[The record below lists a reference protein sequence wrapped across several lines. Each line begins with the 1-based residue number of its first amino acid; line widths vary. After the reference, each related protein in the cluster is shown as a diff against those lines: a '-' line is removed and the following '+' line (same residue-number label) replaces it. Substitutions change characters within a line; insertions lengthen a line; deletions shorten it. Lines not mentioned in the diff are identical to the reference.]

1 MSSEIISNLE
11 ILETSESKTFDEG
24 FVSLQSPTPLE
35 WVTLVFPNYSEKPVE
50 QRWSKTT
57 LSVIPYFAKL
67 FSFPSPD
74 SGRVRITLEW
84 DPKIFVE
91 IIDSIRCQEKT
102 HIEAFSEF
110 LGLEIRKGVPKKP
123 KKKQIQIAKRFFVG
137 STTAVYRIDHL
148 MFRTFKSL
156 RWTSSEKLLGYA
168 RKFKVT
174 YHGKEYSLN
183 QQTKLLKALND
194 EKDEYGRMYTL
205 RVHGSDDIHYPPEN
219 CAKSQVLELLLV
231 VDYE

>member
-67 FSFPSPD
+67 FSFPSPKSAD
-74 SGRVRITLEW
+74 RIVLEW
-84 DPKIFVE
+84 DPKVFVE

-123 KKKQIQIAKRFFVG
+123 KKKQIQIANKFFAG
-137 STTAVYRIDHL
+137 STTAEYRIDHL
-148 MFRTFKSL
+148 MFKTFKYLQWSC
-156 RWTSSEKLLGYA
+156 SEKLLEFA

-174 YHGKEYSLN
+174 YNKKEYSLS

-205 RVHGSDDIHYPPEN
+205 RVSGSDDIQYPPEN
-219 CAKSQVLELLLV
+219 CAKYQALELLLI

>member
-1 MSSEIISNLE
+1 MTSEIIPNLE
-11 ILETSESKTFDEG
+11 TFETPRKSETRPPLPEG
-24 FVSLQSPTPLE
+24 

-50 QRWSKTT
+50 QKWSKET

-67 FSFPSPD
+67 FSFPSPK
-74 SGRVRITLEW
+74 SAEINKVVLEW

-123 KKKQIQIAKRFFVG
+123 KKKQIQIAKKFFAG
-137 STTAVYRIDHL
+137 STTAVYEIDHL
-148 MFRTFKSL
+148 MFRTFKYL
-156 RWTSSEKLLGYA
+156 HWTCSEKLLGCI

-174 YHGKEYSLN
+174 YHGKEYGLN
-183 QQTKLLKALND
+183 QQTKLMKALND

-219 CAKSQVLELLLV
+219 CAKYQALELLLI

>member
-67 FSFPSPD
+67 FSFPSPKSAD
-74 SGRVRITLEW
+74 RIVLEW
-84 DPKIFVE
+84 DPKVFVE

-123 KKKQIQIAKRFFVG
+123 KKTYYCLLIKKGRQFIKVDISNTPSISNTTKELFESKGFNCRFFIHQSVN
-137 STTAVYRIDHL
+137 YPL
-148 MFRTFKSL
+148 NSL
-156 RWTSSEKLLGYA
+156 L
-168 RKFKVT
+168 RKINN
-174 YHGKEYSLN
+174 HGKNY
-183 QQTKLLKALND
+183 
-194 EKDEYGRMYTL
+194 
-205 RVHGSDDIHYPPEN
+205 
-219 CAKSQVLELLLV
+219 
-231 VDYE
+231 